1 LKNANY
7 LPLLNATHLPMCFL
21 LCRNVHD
28 ITLSYTFFKV
38 DEDEADSEPA
48 DGSSSGV
55 KLHGPGEL
63 PAGIPAA
70 VAAAAAAAAAAGSS
84 AQPAAGLTAVKAQ

>member
-1 LKNANY
+1 M
-7 LPLLNATHLPMCFL
+7 LLSSASPVLLCW

-38 DEDEADSEPA
+38 DEDEADNEPA
-48 DGSSSGV
+48 DSSSSGV
-55 KLHGPGEL
+55 KLHGPGEV

-70 VAAAAAAAAAAGSS
+70 VAAAAAAGAPLAPS
-84 AQPAAGLTAVKAQ
+84 AAVKAQ

>member
-1 LKNANY
+1 V
-7 LPLLNATHLPMCFL
+7 CVL

-55 KLHGPGEL
+55 KLHGPGQL

-70 VAAAAAAAAAAGSS
+70 VAAAAAAAGSG

>member
-1 LKNANY
+1 MQVRKNLHQLKGTVAHSAL
-7 LPLLNATHLPMCFL
+7 LPLLLCC

-38 DEDEADSEPA
+38 DEDESDSEPA
-48 DGSSSGV
+48 DGSSSSV
-55 KLHGPGEL
+55 KLHGPGQL

-70 VAAAAAAAAAAGSS
+70 VVAAAAAAG
-84 AQPAAGLTAVKAQ
+84 PAAVKAQ